1 MLKGKVPGSH
11 QLIKA
16 ERRARDGLGRE
27 LGRINL
33 PLNVVPRG
41 REGRGHGLGLTAYST
56 GFWFC
61 LLVIWHRHY
70 HGKLRV
76 MEHGGSSFDSAHA
89 ILVAVEEIAVLGQK
103 HFFLSLELDSRGG
116 GGDSKE
122 SD

>member
-1 MLKGKVPGSH
+1 MLKGKLPGSH
-11 QLIKA
+11 QLSKA
-16 ERRARDGLGRE
+16 VPRGRDGQGRE
-27 LGRINL
+27 LGPIIL

-41 REGRGHGLGLTAYST
+41 REGRGLGLGLTASST
-56 GFWFC
+56 GFWVC

-76 MEHGGSSFDSAHA
+76 MEHGGSTFDSADA

-116 GGDSKE
+116 GGDSKK